1 MPVPDCIVLRQSMYI
16 VCVCEIGIIY
26 SVMMIITGAGLAQE
40 IEADRSMIANNTPV
54 IYFTNSKSR

>member
-1 MPVPDCIVLRQSMYI
+1 MYI

-26 SVMMIITGAGLAQE
+26 SVMVMMVITGAGLAQE